1 MALPPETARIL
12 SALEAFLD
20 AHHFLATSAASVAII
35 TLLLT
40 TILFWYCFFSDLFPF
55 SMTQLLFDGGVIC
68 VMPRAYDHFRGGLYV
83 DGHPAGSHE
92 DAVSVYCT
100 LCGSWLGWRIHNYR
114 FVIHEGQFVLV
125 VCGDG
130 AGIEAVFPIA
140 YNCLNIGAQKIEKIT
155 LDDEYWVGPK
165 VELFP
170 INKGEVYMFKYWV
183 ASHPLLVKCAKLQ

>member
-1 MALPPETARIL
+1 MALPPETARML

-20 AHHFLATSAASVAII
+20 AHHFLATSAASIAII

-40 TILFWYCFFSDLFPF
+40 TILFC
-55 SMTQLLFDGGVIC
+55 IC

-183 ASHPLLVKCAKLQ
+183 ASLSAFTCEMCKVAMMESIRKYFV

>member
-1 MALPPETARIL
+1 MALPPETARML

-40 TILFWYCFFSDLFPF
+40 TILFC
-55 SMTQLLFDGGVIC
+55 IC

-100 LCGSWLGWRIHNYR
+100 LCGSWLGWRI
-114 FVIHEGQFVLV
+114 
-125 VCGDG
+125 
-130 AGIEAVFPIA
+130 
-140 YNCLNIGAQKIEKIT
+140 IEKIT